1 MRFIHIFMLLSL
13 VFSLANAEQEFGVPR
28 DLRRSSTRTRG
39 RQRNSRKKEKRQ
51 DEDSQIKEMCSR
63 VSLVIDQVISEAF
76 SVD

>member
-1 MRFIHIFMLLSL
+1 MSLLLSL

-28 DLRRSSTRTRG
+28 DLRRSSTRTRS